1 MSVISLDRVRGFV
14 GTYAENLLMAGDF
27 EDGVLLGFSA
37 GSRDRLVAEARGV
50 QRVFRGL
57 HGYKGSAGM
66 LTQPDSQAKLGKSD
80 RYALGLMLTPAQSL
94 DVAQFL
100 PGFRPVNVCP
110 RASAGCA
117 EACLSQSGHGQF
129 CKTQRARQVRHAF
142 MLAHPFSAGVLIG
155 REIRQALT
163 REGRDRVTF
172 RFNVV
177 SDYRI
182 ERIMPRAIATLI
194 GAGVRVY
201 DYTAWTPADR
211 EPMPGYFLIFSA
223 KESTATSDA
232 YLAGVLR
239 AGHNVA
245 MPFHGKD
252 LPSAYRLDGEL
263 FTVID
268 GDKSDDRTDDKVSGV
283 IVGLSAKGSKGK
295 ADESGFIRTA

>member
-1 MSVISLDRVRGFV
+1 MSVIGLERVRGFA
-14 GTYAENLLMAGDF
+14 GTYAENVLIAGNF
-27 EDGVLLGFSA
+27 EDGVLWGFGA
-37 GSRDRLVAEARGV
+37 GDRDRVVSMARNT

-57 HGYKGSAGM
+57 HGYKGSADM
-66 LTQPDSQAKLGKSD
+66 LTKPEAQTKLGKSD
-80 RYALGLMLTPAQSL
+80 RYALGLMLTPANSL

-117 EACLSQSGHGQF
+117 AACLSQSGHGKF

-142 MLAHPFSAGVLIG
+142 MLAHPFDAGVLIG
-155 REIRQALT
+155 REIRQALN

-182 ERIMPRAIATLI
+182 ERIMPRAIETMIA
-194 GAGVRVY
+194 AGVRVY

-211 EPMPGYFLIFSA
+211 DPLAGYFLIFSA
-223 KESTATSDA
+223 KESSATSDA

-245 MPFHGKD
+245 MPFHGKE

-283 IVGLSAKGSKGK
+283 IVGLSAKGDKGK
-295 ADESGFIRTA
+295 ADTSGFIRSV